1 MDLIF
6 VVDPLSGPKWLY
18 EALKKNV
25 QLYSSVMSTTD
36 TYTVTSAQ
44 NDHGC
49 TTVRAHPR
57 NATYHVV
64 DYADETDRERLAD
77 LPAGSVVRLELSR
90 AGRRGNV
97 WCAESVR
104 TAHTDGGE

>member
-1 MDLIF
+1 M
-6 VVDPLSGPKWLY
+6 SLY
-18 EALKKNV
+18 EAFIRDVNL
-25 QLYSSVMSTTD
+25 LPDTMPTTD
-36 TYTVTSAQ
+36 TYTVTSEQ

-49 TTVRAHPR
+49 VTVRAHPR

-77 LPAGSVVRLELSR
+77 LTAGSVVKLDLSR

-104 TAHTDGGE
+104 PAHTDGGE